1 MAIRNRT
8 GSGTT
13 INPDNIV
20 IHYVVLVLLA
30 AVIAATFIGSA
41 DSLLNA
47 AGWFLPVQLQWT
59 VLVAVDVFLIAC
71 GIATLAMRR
80 RRAHVATGVLVV
92 LTVLLVI
99 YSSAMNW
106 TYVEQTIGIDTTIG
120 LWSAMTKA
128 AMPWLLL
135 ASLEVAAAMLSIRN
149 NREASPLNKAKAEN
163 KKLRA
168 QLRAANRAPRTPRTV
183 TPAQPALFGEEQ
195 AA

>member
-1 MAIRNRT
+1 MSMRNRT
-8 GSGTT
+8 GAGRV

-30 AVIAATFIGSA
+30 GVILATFIGSA
-41 DSLLNA
+41 DGLLHA
-47 AGWFLPVQLQWT
+47 AAWFLPVQLQWT

-80 RRAHVATGVLVV
+80 RRAHAATAVLVA
-92 LTVLLVI
+92 LTVLLVV

-106 TYVEQTIGIDTTIG
+106 TYVEQTIGTDTTIG

-163 KKLRA
+163 KRLRA
-168 QLRAANRAPRTPRTV
+168 QLRAVNKAARAPRAS
-183 TPAQPALFGEEQ
+183 AQPALFDEQ
-195 AA
+195 VTA

>member
-1 MAIRNRT
+1 VSVRNRT
-8 GSGTT
+8 GAGKA

-30 AVIAATFIGSA
+30 GVIAATFIGSA
-41 DSLLNA
+41 DGLLHA

-80 RRAHVATGVLVV
+80 RRAHSATVVLVA
-92 LTVLLVI
+92 LTVLLVV

-168 QLRAANRAPRTPRTV
+168 QLRAANKNQRTPRTAQ
-183 TPAQPALFGEEQ
+183 AQPALFDEQ
-195 AA
+195 VPA

>member
-8 GSGTT
+8 GSGNT
-13 INPDNIV
+13 INPDNVV
-20 IHYVVLVLLA
+20 IHYVVLFLLA
-30 AVIAATFIGSA
+30 AVVAATFIGSA
-41 DSLLNA
+41 DGLLHA

-71 GIATLAMRR
+71 LFATLAMRR
-80 RRAHVATGVLVV
+80 RRAYSATVVLVV

-168 QLRAANRAPRTPRTV
+168 QLRAATRAPRAPRATAA
-183 TPAQPALFGEEQ
+183 PQPALFESEVP
-195 AA
+195 A

>member
-1 MAIRNRT
+1 MSVRNRT
-8 GSGTT
+8 GAGKA

-20 IHYVVLVLLA
+20 IHYVVLIMLA
-30 AVIAATFIGSA
+30 LVIIATFIGSA
-41 DSLLNA
+41 DGLLHA

-59 VLVAVDVFLIAC
+59 VLVAVDVFLVAC

-80 RRAHVATGVLVV
+80 RRAHVATGVLVA
-92 LTVLLVI
+92 LTVALVV
-99 YSSAMNW
+99 YSSLMNW
-106 TYVEQTIGIDTTIG
+106 TYVEQTLGTDTTIG

-163 KKLRA
+163 RRLRA
-168 QLRAANRAPRTPRTV
+168 ELRKLNKSTRTARPVAP
-183 TPAQPALFGEEQ
+183 QPALFDEQ
-195 AA
+195 VAA